1 MGQKSK
7 NRRDESS
14 GAEGSARRGQR
25 GATMDD
31 QTMLAAID
39 DEAVEPDA
47 NDASPDS
54 TTALD
59 ASAEAADAAEE
70 TPEEVAAREA
80 AELAEK
86 RERKAR
92 EAAERAAA
100 DEAAREERAQAAV
113 EKLSK
118 GAGWAAQAGVY
129 YDASHGA
136 VKATSVSAAKQAARS
151 ADEDAPTDEQTEDE
165 LVDDLTDVAR
175 ESDSLDDI
183 QVSEADAGYIDPVV
197 FGRMVA
203 KVTEAVT
210 RNPLQRE
217 LFYKVLSFC
226 QESKP
231 LREIEQMVM
240 ALPGFERTSANAYHF
255 IAVMENAGGLERFE
269 LDDEGDVV
277 DDARKVGLTED
288 EVDDLVAEYAF
299 MTTPA
304 GQAVVEQHTP
314 RARIIELL
322 GLVPERR
329 DTYIELMEFL
339 AEEPRTYNEVTQLL
353 DGRDVLWHLD
363 SKGNPELMQPS
374 VFLDKLHDAA
384 AIEWHQGWQLS
395 EEGHAYLDELKSVQ
409 N

>member
-1 MGQKSK
+1 
-7 NRRDESS
+7 
-14 GAEGSARRGQR
+14 
-25 GATMDD
+25 MDD
-31 QTMLAAID
+31 QTMLTAID
-39 DEAVEPDA
+39 DTAVEPDMS
-47 NDASPDS
+47 DASLDS
-54 TTALD
+54 TPASD
-59 ASAEAADAAEE
+59 MSAESADAVEE
-70 TPEEVAAREA
+70 TPEEA
-80 AELAEK
+80 
-86 RERKAR
+86 
-92 EAAERAAA
+92 
-100 DEAAREERAQAAV
+100 AAREERAQAAV

-136 VKATSVSAAKQAARS
+136 VKATSVSSVKQAGRPAD
-151 ADEDAPTDEQTEDE
+151 DEDAATDELTEE
-165 LVDDLTDVAR
+165 GLVADLTDVAR
-175 ESDSLDDI
+175 EGDSLDDI
-183 QVSEADAGYIDPVV
+183 QASEADAGYIDPVV

-277 DDARKVGLTED
+277 DDARKAGLTED
-288 EVDDLVAEYAF
+288 EIDDLVAEYAF

-339 AEEPRTYNEVTQLL
+339 AEEPHTYNEVTQLL

-363 SKGNPELMQPS
+363 SKGNPERMQPS

-395 EEGHAYLDELKSVQ
+395 EEGRTYLDELKSVQ

>member
-1 MGQKSK
+1 
-7 NRRDESS
+7 
-14 GAEGSARRGQR
+14 
-25 GATMDD
+25 MDD
-31 QTMLAAID
+31 QTMLAAVD

-59 ASAEAADAAEE
+59 ASAEAADAVEE

-86 RERKAR
+86 KEREAR

-129 YDASHGA
+129 YDASHGV
-136 VKATSVSAAKQAARS
+136 VKATSVSAAKQAARP

-165 LVDDLTDVAR
+165 LVADLTDVAR

-277 DDARKVGLTED
+277 DDARKAGLTED
-288 EVDDLVAEYAF
+288 EIDDLVAEYAF

-329 DTYIELMEFL
+329 DTYLELMEFL

-384 AIEWHQGWQLS
+384 AIEWQQGWQLS
-395 EEGHAYLDELKSVQ
+395 EEGRAYLDELKSVQ

>member
-1 MGQKSK
+1 
-7 NRRDESS
+7 
-14 GAEGSARRGQR
+14 
-25 GATMDD
+25 MDD
-31 QTMLAAID
+31 QTMLAAVD

-59 ASAEAADAAEE
+59 ASAEAADAVEE

-80 AELAEK
+80 ELAEK
-86 RERKAR
+86 KEREAR

-129 YDASHGA
+129 YDASHGV
-136 VKATSVSAAKQAARS
+136 VKATSVSAAKQAARP

-165 LVDDLTDVAR
+165 LVADLTDVAR

-277 DDARKVGLTED
+277 DDARKAGLTED
-288 EVDDLVAEYAF
+288 EIDDLVAEYAF

-384 AIEWHQGWQLS
+384 AIEWQQGWQLS
-395 EEGHAYLDELKSVQ
+395 EEGRAYLDELKSVQ

>member
-1 MGQKSK
+1 
-7 NRRDESS
+7 
-14 GAEGSARRGQR
+14 
-25 GATMDD
+25 MDD

-39 DEAVEPDA
+39 DEAVELDV

-59 ASAEAADAAEE
+59 ASAEAADTAEE

-86 RERKAR
+86 REREAR

-136 VKATSVSAAKQAARS
+136 VKATSVSAAKQVARS

-165 LVDDLTDVAR
+165 LVADLTDVAR
-175 ESDSLDDI
+175 EGDSLDDA
-183 QVSEADAGYIDPVV
+183 QACEADAGYIDPVV

-277 DDARKVGLTED
+277 DDARKAGLTED
-288 EVDDLVAEYAF
+288 EIDDLVAEYAF

-353 DGRDVLWHLD
+353 DGRDVLWRLD

>member
-1 MGQKSK
+1 
-7 NRRDESS
+7 
-14 GAEGSARRGQR
+14 
-25 GATMDD
+25 MDD
-31 QTMLAAID
+31 QTMLAAVD

-59 ASAEAADAAEE
+59 ASAEAADAVEE

-86 RERKAR
+86 KEREAR

-129 YDASHGA
+129 YDASHGV
-136 VKATSVSAAKQAARS
+136 VKATSVSAAKQAARP

-165 LVDDLTDVAR
+165 LVADLTDVAR

-183 QVSEADAGYIDPVV
+183 QVSEADAGYIDLVV

-277 DDARKVGLTED
+277 DDARKAGLTED
-288 EVDDLVAEYAF
+288 EIDDLVAEYAF

-384 AIEWHQGWQLS
+384 AIEWQQGWQLS
-395 EEGHAYLDELKSVQ
+395 EEGRAYLDELKSVQ

>member
-1 MGQKSK
+1 
-7 NRRDESS
+7 
-14 GAEGSARRGQR
+14 
-25 GATMDD
+25 MDD
-31 QTMLAAID
+31 QTMLAAVD

-47 NDASPDS
+47 NDASPDY

-59 ASAEAADAAEE
+59 ASAEAADAVEE

-86 RERKAR
+86 KEREAR

-113 EKLSK
+113 EKLSN

-129 YDASHGA
+129 YDASHGV
-136 VKATSVSAAKQAARS
+136 VKATSVSAAKQAARP

-165 LVDDLTDVAR
+165 LVADLTDVAR

-277 DDARKVGLTED
+277 DDARKAGLTED
-288 EVDDLVAEYAF
+288 EIDDLVAEYAF

-384 AIEWHQGWQLS
+384 AIEWQQGWQLS
-395 EEGHAYLDELKSVQ
+395 EEGRAYLDELKSVQ

>member
-1 MGQKSK
+1 
-7 NRRDESS
+7 
-14 GAEGSARRGQR
+14 
-25 GATMDD
+25 MDD
-31 QTMLAAID
+31 QTMLAAVD

-59 ASAEAADAAEE
+59 ASAEAADAVEE

-80 AELAEK
+80 ADLAEK
-86 RERKAR
+86 KEREAR

-129 YDASHGA
+129 YDASHGV
-136 VKATSVSAAKQAARS
+136 VKATSVSAAKQAARP

-165 LVDDLTDVAR
+165 LVADLTDVAR

-277 DDARKVGLTED
+277 DDARKAGLTED
-288 EVDDLVAEYAF
+288 EIDDLVAEYAF

-384 AIEWHQGWQLS
+384 AIEWQQGWQLS
-395 EEGHAYLDELKSVQ
+395 EEGRAYLDELKSVQ

>member
-1 MGQKSK
+1 M
-7 NRRDESS
+7 E
-14 GAEGSARRGQR
+14 
-25 GATMDD
+25 D
-31 QTMLAAID
+31 QTMLAAIGD
-39 DEAVEPDA
+39 DVVELDVS
-47 NDASPDS
+47 DASLEP
-54 TTALD
+54 AP
-59 ASAEAADAAEE
+59 AADAAEE

-80 AELAEK
+80 TELAEK
-86 RERKAR
+86 REREAR

-165 LVDDLTDVAR
+165 LVADLTDVAR

-288 EVDDLVAEYAF
+288 EIDDLVAEYAF

>member
-1 MGQKSK
+1 
-7 NRRDESS
+7 
-14 GAEGSARRGQR
+14 
-25 GATMDD
+25 MDD
-31 QTMLAAID
+31 QTMLAAVD

-59 ASAEAADAAEE
+59 ASAEAADAVEE

-86 RERKAR
+86 KEREAR

-129 YDASHGA
+129 YDASHGV
-136 VKATSVSAAKQAARS
+136 VKATSVSATKQAARP

-165 LVDDLTDVAR
+165 LVADLTDVAR

-217 LFYKVLSFC
+217 LFYKLLTFC

-277 DDARKVGLTED
+277 DDARKAGLTED
-288 EVDDLVAEYAF
+288 EIDDLVAEYAF

-384 AIEWHQGWQLS
+384 AIEWQQGWQLS
-395 EEGHAYLDELKSVQ
+395 EEGRAYLDELKSVQ

>member
-1 MGQKSK
+1 
-7 NRRDESS
+7 
-14 GAEGSARRGQR
+14 
-25 GATMDD
+25 MDD

-39 DEAVEPDA
+39 DEDVEPDA

-59 ASAEAADAAEE
+59 ALAEAADAAEE

-86 RERKAR
+86 REREAR

-129 YDASHGA
+129 YDATHGA
-136 VKATSVSAAKQAARS
+136 VKATSVPAAKQAARS

-165 LVDDLTDVAR
+165 LVADLTDVAR

-277 DDARKVGLTED
+277 DDARKAGLTED
-288 EVDDLVAEYAF
+288 EIDDLVAEYAF

-353 DGRDVLWHLD
+353 GGRDVLWHLD

>member
-1 MGQKSK
+1 M
-7 NRRDESS
+7 
-14 GAEGSARRGQR
+14 
-25 GATMDD
+25 
-31 QTMLAAID
+31 
-39 DEAVEPDA
+39 
-47 NDASPDS
+47 
-54 TTALD
+54 
-59 ASAEAADAAEE
+59 
-70 TPEEVAAREA
+70 
-80 AELAEK
+80 
-86 RERKAR
+86 
-92 EAAERAAA
+92 
-100 DEAAREERAQAAV
+100 
-113 EKLSK
+113 
-118 GAGWAAQAGVY
+118 
-129 YDASHGA
+129 
-136 VKATSVSAAKQAARS
+136 SAAKQAARP

-165 LVDDLTDVAR
+165 LVADLTDVAR

-277 DDARKVGLTED
+277 DDARKAGLTED
-288 EVDDLVAEYAF
+288 EIDDLVAEYAF

-384 AIEWHQGWQLS
+384 AIEWQQGWQLS
-395 EEGHAYLDELKSVQ
+395 EEGRAYLDELKSVQ

>member
-1 MGQKSK
+1 
-7 NRRDESS
+7 
-14 GAEGSARRGQR
+14 
-25 GATMDD
+25 MDD
-31 QTMLAAID
+31 QTMLAAVD

-59 ASAEAADAAEE
+59 ASAEAADAVEE

-86 RERKAR
+86 KEREAR

-129 YDASHGA
+129 YDASHGV
-136 VKATSVSAAKQAARS
+136 VKATSVSAAKQAARP

-165 LVDDLTDVAR
+165 LVADLTDVAR

-277 DDARKVGLTED
+277 DDARKAGLTED
-288 EVDDLVAEYAF
+288 EIDDLVAEYAF

-339 AEEPRTYNEVTQLL
+339 AEEPRTYN
-353 DGRDVLWHLD
+353 
-363 SKGNPELMQPS
+363 
-374 VFLDKLHDAA
+374 
-384 AIEWHQGWQLS
+384 
-395 EEGHAYLDELKSVQ
+395 
-409 N
+409 

>member
-1 MGQKSK
+1 
-7 NRRDESS
+7 
-14 GAEGSARRGQR
+14 
-25 GATMDD
+25 MDD

-39 DEAVEPDA
+39 DEAVELDV
-47 NDASPDS
+47 NDASLEP
-54 TTALD
+54 AP
-59 ASAEAADAAEE
+59 AADAAEE

-86 RERKAR
+86 KEREAR

-165 LVDDLTDVAR
+165 LVADLTDVAR
-175 ESDSLDDI
+175 EGDSLDDV
-183 QVSEADAGYIDPVV
+183 QACEADAGYIDPVV

-277 DDARKVGLTED
+277 DDARKAGLTED
-288 EVDDLVAEYAF
+288 EIDDLVAEYAF

-395 EEGHAYLDELKSVQ
+395 EEGRAYLDELKSVQ